1 MRRNSHLIG
10 RSDLLA
16 TIVEKIEREY
26 SQDIALLICYGS
38 FVTGDYG
45 ATSDIDFFFVPR
57 TKRGYELGNQF
68 ILNTIGYDL
77 WPVSWDR
84 LKNISNAL
92 PIFRPALQHDG
103 EVIWQ
108 ESACARRRAQR

>member
-45 ATSDIDFFFVPR
+45 ATSDIDFFLSPGR
-57 TKRGYELGNQF
+57 SGATSLETSSYSIRSD
-68 ILNTIGYDL
+68 TISGL
-77 WPVSWDR
+77 SP
-84 LKNISNAL
+84 
-92 PIFRPALQHDG
+92 G
-103 EVIWQ
+103 TG
-108 ESACARRRAQR
+108 